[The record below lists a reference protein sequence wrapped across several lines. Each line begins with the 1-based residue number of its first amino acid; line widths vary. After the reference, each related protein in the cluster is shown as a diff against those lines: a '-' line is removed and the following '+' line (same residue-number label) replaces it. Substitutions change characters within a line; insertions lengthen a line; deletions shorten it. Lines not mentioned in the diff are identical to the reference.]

1 MTAPALMSHVTERRS
16 TVSIE
21 KRYRLGKSEVAGLGK
36 LYLHGGQALKR
47 DELSLTNPEYAVFA
61 KLAWFGLAKR
71 EEGQRW
77 SITDLGVAF
86 VEGRARVQSVAV
98 TVDRE
103 FIGLEG
109 ELVRAGDVNQE
120 FYFEEVYA

>member
-1 MTAPALMSHVTERRS
+1 MTAHALMSHVIERR
-16 TVSIE
+16 TAVE
-21 KRYRLGKSEVAGLGK
+21 KRYRIGKNEVAGLGK

-47 DELSLTNPEYAVFA
+47 DELGLTNSEYSVFA
-61 KLAWFGLAKR
+61 KLAWFGLTRR
-71 EEGQRW
+71 EQEQRW
-77 SITDLGVAF
+77 SITDLGIAF
-86 VEGRARVQSVAV
+86 IEGRARVQSVAV